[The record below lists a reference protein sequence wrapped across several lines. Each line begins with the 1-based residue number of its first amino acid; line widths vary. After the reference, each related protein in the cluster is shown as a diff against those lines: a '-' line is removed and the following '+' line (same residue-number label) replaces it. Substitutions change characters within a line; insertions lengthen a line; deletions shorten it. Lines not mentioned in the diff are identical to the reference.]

1 MRLLLFGQSFQ
12 SPNEDE
18 KSLEKKRIE
27 REKNSEK
34 SKKASRNKQEKIQK
48 RAKKNQ
54 EKMEFIERKKR
65 NLNLVEKC
73 KIKLKKRRF
82 VRWVCVINHRMTCQY
97 TKLVTNKASEIT
109 NRARCGC
116 FAKASKKMRSRR
128 IGIYRANVLN
138 LVSVYTFSLSHSF
151 TLTSSFSL
159 FTSFLF
165 ALHLI
170 RVVFALAILKRYI
183 AKLSQLNISMNTQFN
198 ENSRL
203 LFRAFDPCASLAF
216 SVLSTSF
223 STFSLFLSFS
233 LSNSFLSFYLP
244 LFHLSVLTSL
254 HVAPTKKK
262 NAHFFPYL

>member
-82 VRWVCVINHRMTCQY
+82 VR
-97 TKLVTNKASEIT
+97 
-109 NRARCGC
+109 
-116 FAKASKKMRSRR
+116 
-128 IGIYRANVLN
+128 
-138 LVSVYTFSLSHSF
+138 
-151 TLTSSFSL
+151 
-159 FTSFLF
+159 
-165 ALHLI
+165 
-170 RVVFALAILKRYI
+170 
-183 AKLSQLNISMNTQFN
+183 
-198 ENSRL
+198 
-203 LFRAFDPCASLAF
+203 
-216 SVLSTSF
+216 
-223 STFSLFLSFS
+223 
-233 LSNSFLSFYLP
+233 
-244 LFHLSVLTSL
+244 
-254 HVAPTKKK
+254 
-262 NAHFFPYL
+262 